1 MAIDTW
7 KFDFAFVSN
16 HLTNHVSKW
25 PSRESMLQ
33 QKSFLRA
40 GRGHRYIDEPCYRH
54 WKVIEILFFKR
65 FQQEGNFDDLAGEHD
80 CSLGAKAWRG
90 IAEC

>member
-1 MAIDTW
+1 
-7 KFDFAFVSN
+7 
-16 HLTNHVSKW
+16 
-25 PSRESMLQ
+25 
-33 QKSFLRA
+33 
-40 GRGHRYIDEPCYRH
+40 
-54 WKVIEILFFKR
+54 VIEILFFKR